1 MAVPHAPP
9 GEVFDPCPHAE
20 AADRPAAPGRVETT
34 GSRVIRVFLLS
45 AGQDKPARRVNGE
58 VTVECLSGRVAVA
71 ALGATRELAAGQMLY
86 LAGGEEHALS
96 GVEDSTLLVTILLRP
111 TGKA

>member
-1 MAVPHAPP
+1 MAVPPALP
-9 GEVFDPCPHAE
+9 GEVFDLCPHGE
-20 AADRPAAPGRVETT
+20 AAAQAVTT
-34 GSRVIRVFLLS
+34 SLVKTAGLQVIRLVLA
-45 AGQDKPARRVNGE
+45 AGLDKPAHRVAGDI
-58 VTVECLSGRVAVA
+58 TVQCLAGRVAVA

-111 TGKA
+111 PGKA